1 MHSAG
6 THTPVCAARVV
17 PSWRRV
23 PAGAGS
29 TEPARRGHVAQH
41 CLFPCPLPPLPP
53 PPTPPPLSPGAER
66 PVRLWTLQS
75 CAAGGPWKQR
85 EDGHGE
91 TRPRGERFAQTTD
104 RMHALL
110 QLHTIPCSVGAP
122 PLHRRQPNADRSHA
136 AHHTTRTLH
145 PHASALSR
153 HTLSGSVAVQCGSTP
168 RAPPTHT
175 RAGGL
180 PAPRSGA

>member
-41 CLFPCPLPPLPP
+41 CLFPCPLTPLPT
-53 PPTPPPLSPGAER
+53 TPSPPLSPCAEAR
-66 PVRLWTLQS
+66 PPLDVAELCGGRSLE
-75 CAAGGPWKQR
+75 AA
-85 EDGHGE
+85 
-91 TRPRGERFAQTTD
+91 RGWSRRGQDARRRICTETD

-168 RAPPTHT
+168 RAPPTHMC
-175 RAGGL
+175 AGGS